1 MESKFSGKFLLFK
14 ISAFEI
20 VALFSVIMIRVRVK
34 YLALGGNG
42 LTYSPEIEDLTIRDV
57 SQNYVN

>member
-20 VALFSVIMIRVRVK
+20 VALFSVIMVRVRVK

-42 LTYSPEIEDLTIRDV
+42 LT
-57 SQNYVN
+57 